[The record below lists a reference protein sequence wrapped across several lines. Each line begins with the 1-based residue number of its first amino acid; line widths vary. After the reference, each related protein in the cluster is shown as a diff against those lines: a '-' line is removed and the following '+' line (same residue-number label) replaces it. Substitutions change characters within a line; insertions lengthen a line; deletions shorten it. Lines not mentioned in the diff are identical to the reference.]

1 MEYENMTS
9 DNTTTLNETTMFE
22 YSDSFGF
29 DFLEHDDLSDKFRAL
44 IRKLLINIGIEYLHE
59 DQLVAYV

>member
-1 MEYENMTS
+1 MTNN
-9 DNTTTLNETTMFE
+9 NTSILNETTMFE

-29 DFLEHDDLSDKFRAL
+29 DFLEHDNLSDKFRAL